1 VILQA
6 LSCGAHVNQDHDPYF
21 LPDERIITALS
32 LAAYRG
38 VEVDLVLPEHS
49 NHPTVDWGSRVQ
61 MGPLLKAGCRV
72 WTYPAPFNHSKL
84 MTIDDLGPWWAA
96 PTGMCAVSGST
107 LSWTSRST
115 TSGVVREIDALIT
128 AHQSARLSASA
139 LEGRPLP
146 LRLRDGAARLL
157 VPYL

>member
-1 VILQA
+1 MT
-6 LSCGAHVNQDHDPYF
+6 PYF

-38 VEVDLVLPEHS
+38 VEVDLVVPEHS

-61 MGPLLKAGCRV
+61 MAPLLTAGCRV

-84 MTIDDLGPWWAA
+84 MSVDGVWALVGSANWDVRSFRLNFELDLEIYHTGLVRQID
-96 PTGMCAVSGST
+96 
-107 LSWTSRST
+107 
-115 TSGVVREIDALIT
+115 ELIT
-128 AHQSARLSASA
+128 AHQGTRISASA
-139 LEGRPLP
+139 LNRRPLP

>member
-1 VILQA
+1 
-6 LSCGAHVNQDHDPYF
+6 
-21 LPDERIITALS
+21 
-32 LAAYRG
+32 
-38 VEVDLVLPEHS
+38 
-49 NHPTVDWGSRVQ
+49 VQ

-84 MTIDDLGPWWAA
+84 MTIDDLWAL
-96 PTGMCAVSGST
+96 VGSAN
-107 LSWTSRST
+107 WDVRSFRLNFELDLEVYH
-115 TSGVVREIDALIT
+115 SGVVREIDALIT